1 MHSQSYKE
9 KGSRYCGHQER
20 RIAKGKLFKDSNEM
34 TIGYKEIY
42 DLWNEK
48 EYSYF
53 KKLLV

>member
-34 TIGYKEIY
+34 TIGYKEIMICGMKKNI
-42 DLWNEK
+42 LILR
-48 EYSYF
+48 SY
-53 KKLLV
+53 

>member
-20 RIAKGKLFKDSNEM
+20 TAKGKLFKDSIEM

>member
-20 RIAKGKLFKDSNEM
+20 RTAKGKLFKDSNEM